1 MTSSPL
7 RPTSGKL
14 IKEPSH
20 GSVGFGFRCGS
31 YPWISSFP
39 VQKNRSR
46 RLYQKCGALAQSSQF
61 AVNVKAGRCLHIT

>member
-1 MTSSPL
+1 M
-7 RPTSGKL
+7 
-14 IKEPSH
+14 
-20 GSVGFGFRCGS
+20 GFGFRCGS